1 MSQWYVFIKY
11 SFADNEMHQPA
22 SEKAKV
28 ETKLRFHAGRLDA
41 GVLWAFMSFI
51 WLMSFIGFCGFLV
64 FFVI

>member
-41 GVLWAFMSFI
+41 GVGRLFLFEFYFI
-51 WLMSFIGFCGFLV
+51 DCFCR
-64 FFVI
+64 IS